1 MLSRS
6 RQESSHHLV
15 TISCHWFRFLLNN
28 LIILFLGL
36 FSSLLDRF
44 FLLFSLFLNFII
56 GNLRLRH
63 KWFMILVFNWFNLF
77 TFLGLLLLS
86 WFFTLTRLD
95 CYNRLIIFLD
105 NPNLSQIVIKV
116 IKQSLILHQLY
127 LQVMV
132 RLIMVRYQVVYS
144 FDQRA

>member
-1 MLSRS
+1 M
-6 RQESSHHLV
+6 V
-15 TISCHWFRFLLNN
+15 TICCHWFRFLLNN

-36 FSSLLDRF
+36 FSSLLDCF
-44 FLLFSLFLNFII
+44 FLMFSLFLNFII

-63 KWFMILVFNWFNLF
+63 KWLMIVLFNWFNLF
-77 TFLGLLLLS
+77 TFFGLLLLS

-116 IKQSLILHQLY
+116 IKQSLILHQLD